1 MNKPNLELERLL
13 RLALAGRLAR
23 ETLKLLLC
31 VNDEQVERLIAQRS
45 TKP

>member
-23 ETLKLLLC
+23 ETLKVLLC
-31 VNDEQVERLIAQRS
+31 ATDAQVERLIAQ
-45 TKP
+45 KGKA